1 MTYEEIFEKSREMIM
16 QADVSNFDNHLAI
29 QVDMTGE
36 GEGAFYIELKD
47 RELHVEPYEYYDH
60 DCKFIISAKNFL
72 KLIDGSLNPVAAFT
86 VGKLKVEGSIEKAL
100 EFQKIAEAV
109 KPDKKEAKKEKKAEK
124 AEAKKSVTKTVGKTA
139 AKKTT
144 KKAEKTATVS

>member
-1 MTYEEIFEKSREMIM
+1 MTYEEIFGKSKEMIM
-16 QADVSNFDNHLAI
+16 QADVSSFDNHLAI
-29 QVDMTGE
+29 QVDITGE

-47 RELHVEPYEYYDH
+47 KELHVEPYEYYDN

-86 VGKLKVEGSIEKAL
+86 IGKLKVEGSIEKAL

-109 KPDKKEAKKEKKAEK
+109 KPDKKAEKKAKKAEK
-124 AEAKKSVTKTVGKTA
+124 AA
-139 AKKTT
+139 AKKTVSKKAT
-144 KKAEKTATVS
+144 KKTALAS